1 MNNKF
6 LNKGFSLLEMMV
18 VVSIIGILS
27 AIAVPIY
34 RNYVEKANVT
44 DAKTTLLTINQR
56 VAERKLQLL
65 NGNLVLNDISTIIS
79 QETNSNSN
87 VSKKYTIAAQCIDTN
102 CLNYRIYAVP
112 ISGNGLKKSAWLGSN
127 AGLYIC
133 NLTEGVD
140 GIDAPQNANCDKQ

>member
-1 MNNKF
+1 MSNKF
-6 LNKGFSLLEMMV
+6 LNKGFSLLEMMI

-140 GIDAPQNANCDKQ
+140 GIDASKNANCDKQ